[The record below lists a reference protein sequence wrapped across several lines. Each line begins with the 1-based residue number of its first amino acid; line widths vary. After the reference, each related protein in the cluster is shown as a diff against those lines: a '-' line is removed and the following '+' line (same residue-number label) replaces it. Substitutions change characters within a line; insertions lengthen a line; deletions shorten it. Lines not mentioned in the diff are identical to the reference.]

1 MRTNQVTRNIPNI
14 PNILHTRRILLA
26 LLPLAHQ
33 ILQNRLKIDM
43 SAKGK
48 HTHETMVGEIP

>member
-1 MRTNQVTRNIPNI
+1 MRTNQVTRNI

-26 LLPLAHQ
+26 RLPLAHQ